1 MTDLSATD
9 HASTD
14 TSHDAI
20 DPNVLPKF
28 SDMPDVALMDTAH
41 VNKDTPPFILVDGSY
56 YLFRTY
62 HALPKTMMTTQGLM
76 TNAIRGTL
84 NALLKLMR
92 RYHPTH
98 MAVCFDTKSP
108 TFRHALSP
116 EYKAN
121 RPKMDVELAQQIPY
135 IHRLVRALG
144 IPLLRIEGAE
154 ADDIIGTLT
163 QRAVAEGHHVV
174 ISTGDK
180 DMAQLVNDCVILE
193 DSFTGKITDI
203 QGVIDKFGIKPT
215 QMVDYLTLMGDSSDG
230 IKGVPGIGKKTAAK
244 LLNEY
249 ESLGGILANA
259 ENIKGRAG
267 KNLIEHA
274 DDIPMNSQLATIV
287 TDLDIGQDWEDLRVN
302 TDATAFIDELRDLY
316 SELEFKN
323 ELASLDHPNHPAN
336 VQNDAQNGNDS
347 IDNSK
352 AASESQAQIAKT
364 LQNQKQHA
372 IIENIK
378 DSKGHDKAWH
388 TVLDMLAFESLLERL
403 ASAEHFVID
412 TETTSI
418 NWREADIVGLSFALQ
433 SHEAYYI
440 PLNHVAYVEPVKT
453 KKTKAKKDADVETP
467 EDSLALED
475 APVEDEL
482 IGKQLDRDS
491 VLAKL
496 KPILENPK
504 IGKIGQHLK
513 YDAHVL
519 SRYGIDLNIEPKNW
533 AMDTMLASYV
543 INAAITRHGMD
554 DLARH
559 YLHTQTITYE
569 DVAGKGAKQ
578 VTFDKVAID
587 IASDYACEDADIT
600 YQLFELFQAKL
611 KDDENNQKLLQA
623 LEIPTAQILC
633 QMEAEGILIKRPF
646 LNELS
651 IRFDE
656 EIIALEKRAYEV
668 AGEAFNLGSPKQLG
682 EILFDKLGV
691 PGGKKTKSG
700 QYSTSEAVLSK
711 IDHELVDIA
720 LEYRSLAKL
729 KNTYT
734 DALDAVADS
743 ETDRV
748 HTSYHQ
754 ALTSTGRLS
763 STDPNLQNIP
773 IRTATGRLIRQAF
786 IAPKG
791 RVILA
796 ADYSQIELRLMAHFS
811 GDANL
816 TRAFNEGLDI
826 HTATAAEVL
835 GKAVEGVTPTER
847 RNAKAINFGLL
858 YGMSAFGL
866 AKQLQMSREE
876 AQSYI
881 KLYFSRY
888 PGVQQYMQDTRAS
901 AYEHGY
907 IETILG
913 RKLYTPDI
921 TNSNRMVKQAAER
934 AAINAPLQG
943 SAADIIKLA
952 MIAVDKVLPKESAK
966 MLLQVH
972 DELVFEVDED
982 KTDEISA
989 LIKQAM
995 EEVLSTTAKDMGW
1008 DVDFAVPL
1016 VVETDIGENW
1026 DEAH

>member
-1 MTDLSATD
+1 MTDNTLANMTDNNHNSHLPINPDTLPSFDTMPNVATM
-9 HASTD
+9 D
-14 TSHDAI
+14 TSHVD
-20 DPNVLPKF
+20 
-28 SDMPDVALMDTAH
+28 
-41 VNKDTPPFILVDGSY
+41 KDKPPFILVDGSY

-62 HALPKTMMTTQGLM
+62 HALPPMMTTQGQH

-108 TFRHALSP
+108 TFRHQLSTD
-116 EYKAN
+116 YKAA
-121 RPKMDVELAQQIPY
+121 RPPMDIELSQQIAY
-135 IHRLVRALG
+135 LHRLVAALG

-154 ADDIIGTLT
+154 ADDIIGTLAH
-163 QRAVAEGHHVV
+163 RAVAKGHHVV

-193 DSFTGKITDI
+193 DSFTGKITDS
-203 QGVIDKFGIKPT
+203 QGVIDKFGIKPE
-215 QMVDYLTLMGDSSDG
+215 QMIDFLTLMGDSSDG
-230 IKGVPGIGKKTAAK
+230 IKGVPGIGKKTAK
-244 LLNEY
+244 ELLNEY
-249 ESLGGILANA
+249 DSIDNMLKNIGY
-259 ENIKGRAG
+259 IKGRGAKG
-267 KNLIEHA
+267 LIEHA
-274 DDIPMNSQLATIV
+274 DEIPLNAQLATII
-287 TDLDIGQDWEDLRVN
+287 TDLDIGHDWDELKIN
-302 TDATAFIDELRDLY
+302 TDPCAHIDELRTLY

-336 VQNDAQNGNDS
+336 GGVQSIADS
-347 IDNSK
+347 QAN
-352 AASESQAQIAKT
+352 AESQAQVAKS
-364 LQNQKQHA
+364 LQSSK
-372 IIENIK
+372 IDNIK
-378 DSKGHDKAWH
+378 NSKSHDKAWH
-388 TVLDMLAFESLLERL
+388 TILDMPAFDSLIAQLE
-403 ASAEHFVID
+403 AAPHFVVD

-418 NWREADIVGLSFALQ
+418 YWRQAELVGLSFATQ
-433 SHEAYYI
+433 AHEAYYI
-440 PLNHVAYVEPVKT
+440 PLTHN
-453 KKTKAKKDADVETP
+453 
-467 EDSLALED
+467 LEG
-475 APVEDEL
+475 DEL
-482 IGKQLDRDS
+482 TAKQLDRDT
-491 VLAKL
+491 VLSRL
-496 KPILENPK
+496 KPILENSA

-513 YDAHVL
+513 YDAHIL
-519 SRYGIDLNIEPKNW
+519 SHYDIDLVGAIHSSTEQSKNNW

-559 YLHTQTITYE
+559 YLQTQTITYE

-578 VTFDKVAID
+578 VTFDQVAID

-600 YQLFELFQAKL
+600 YQLFEVFSEKLAGDSNNAKL
-611 KDDENNQKLLQA
+611 LHE
-623 LEIPTAQILC
+623 LEIPTAEILC
-633 QMEAEGILIKRPF
+633 QMEAHGILIKRPF

-651 IRFDE
+651 KRFDE
-656 EIIALEKRAYEV
+656 EIIALEAQAYEV
-668 AGEAFNLGSPKQLG
+668 AGEEFNVGSPKQLG
-682 EILFDKLGV
+682 EMLFDKLGV
-691 PGGKKTKSG
+691 SGGKKTKSG
-700 QYSTSEAVLSK
+700 QYSTGEAVLSK
-711 IDHELVDIA
+711 IDHPLADIV
-720 LEYRSLAKL
+720 LEYRSLSKL
-729 KNTYT
+729 KSTYT
-734 DALDAVADS
+734 DALDAVADAD
-743 ETDRV
+743 TDRV

-811 GDANL
+811 GDQNL

-835 GKAVEGVTPTER
+835 GKTIDGVRPTER

-866 AKQLQMSREE
+866 AKQLQMSRGE
-876 AQSYI
+876 AQDYI
-881 KLYFSRY
+881 DMYFNRY
-888 PGVQQYMQDTRAS
+888 PSVKDYMINTRAS
-901 AYEHGY
+901 AYDKGY

-921 TNSNRMVKQAAER
+921 NNSNRMVKQAAER

-943 SAADIIKLA
+943 SAADLIKLA
-952 MIAVDKVLPKESAK
+952 MIAVDKVLPKAQAK

-982 KTDEISA
+982 KADDIAQLITD
-989 LIKQAM
+989 AM
-995 EEVLSTTAKDMGW
+995 QNVLSVTAKQKGW

-1016 VVETDIGENW
+1016 LVETDIGANW

>member
-1 MTDLSATD
+1 MTDNDHNSHSPLNPDTLPSFATMPNV
-9 HASTD
+9 ATMD
-14 TSHDAI
+14 TSQ
-20 DPNVLPKF
+20 
-28 SDMPDVALMDTAH
+28 
-41 VNKDTPPFILVDGSY
+41 VNKDEPPFILVDGSY

-62 HALPKTMMTTQGLM
+62 HALPEMTTTQGQH

-84 NALLKLMR
+84 NALLKVMR
-92 RYHPTH
+92 RYKPTH

-108 TFRHALSP
+108 TFRHHLSTD
-116 EYKAN
+116 YKAA
-121 RPKMDVELAQQIPY
+121 RPPMDAELSQQIPY
-135 IHRLVRALG
+135 IHRLVTALG
-144 IPLLRIEGAE
+144 IPLIRIEGAE
-154 ADDIIGTLT
+154 ADDIIGTLA
-163 QRAVAEGHHVV
+163 QRAVAKGHHVI

-180 DMAQLVNDCVILE
+180 DMAQLVNDSVILE
-193 DSFTGKITDI
+193 DSFTGKVTDS
-203 QGVIDKFGIKPT
+203 QGVIDKFGIKPE
-215 QMVDYLTLMGDSSDG
+215 QMIDFLTLMGDSSDG
-230 IKGVPGIGKKTAAK
+230 IKGVPGIGKKTAK
-244 LLNEY
+244 DLLNEY
-249 ESLGGILANA
+249 GDIDNMLKHIGF
-259 ENIKGRAG
+259 IKGRGAKG
-267 KNLIEHA
+267 LIEHA
-274 DDIPMNSQLATIV
+274 DKIPLNAQLATIV
-287 TDLDIGQDWEDLRVN
+287 TDLDIGHDWSELKIN
-302 TDATAFIDELRDLY
+302 TDPCAHIDELRELY

-336 VQNDAQNGNDS
+336 GGAHSVA
-347 IDNSK
+347 NSQ
-352 AASESQAQIAKT
+352 ANAESQAQVAKSM
-364 LQNQKQHA
+364 QS
-372 IIENIK
+372 IMIDNIK
-378 DSKGHDKAWH
+378 SSKSHDKAWH
-388 TVLDMLAFESLLERL
+388 TIFDMPAFESLIEQLE
-403 ASAEHFVID
+403 AAPHFVID

-418 NWREADIVGLSFALQ
+418 YWRQAELVGLSFAMQ
-433 SHEAYYI
+433 AHEAYYV
-440 PLNHVAYVEPVKT
+440 PLTHN
-453 KKTKAKKDADVETP
+453 
-467 EDSLALED
+467 LEG
-475 APVEDEL
+475 DEL
-482 IGKQLDRDS
+482 VAKQLDRDT

-513 YDAHVL
+513 YDAHIL
-519 SRYGIDLNIEPKNW
+519 SHYDIDLVGAIHDSPNNW

-559 YLHTQTITYE
+559 YLQTQTISFE

-578 VTFDKVAID
+578 VSFDQVAID

-600 YQLFELFQAKL
+600 YQLFDVFSDKLSDDANNAKL
-611 KDDENNQKLLQA
+611 LHE
-623 LEIPTAQILC
+623 LEIPTAEILC
-633 QMEAEGILIKRPF
+633 QMEAHGILIKRSF

-651 IRFDE
+651 KRFDE
-656 EIIALEKRAYEV
+656 EIIALQQRAYEV
-668 AGEAFNLGSPKQLG
+668 AGEEFNLASPKQLG
-682 EILFDKLGV
+682 EMLFDKLGV

-700 QYSTSEAVLSK
+700 QYSTGEAVLSQ
-711 IDHELVDIA
+711 IDHPLIDIV
-720 LEYRSLAKL
+720 LEYRGLAKL
-729 KNTYT
+729 KSTYT

-743 ETDRV
+743 DTDRV

-786 IAPKG
+786 IAPAG
-791 RVILA
+791 RLILA

-811 GDANL
+811 GDKNL

-826 HTATAAEVL
+826 HSATAAEVL
-835 GKAVEGVTPTER
+835 GKAVDEVSATER

-866 AKQLQMSREE
+866 AKQLQMSRGE
-876 AQSYI
+876 AQDYI
-881 KLYFSRY
+881 NMYFDRY
-888 PGVQQYMQDTRAS
+888 PSVKQYMVDTRAS
-901 AYEHGY
+901 AYEKGY

-921 TNSNRMVKQAAER
+921 NHSNRMVKQGAER

-952 MIAVDKVLPKESAK
+952 MIAVDKVLPKAQAK

-972 DELVFEVDED
+972 DELVFEVDSD
-982 KTDEISA
+982 KVDEIA
-989 LIKQAM
+989 KLITDAM
-995 EEVLSTTAKDMGW
+995 QEVLTVTAKDKGW

-1016 VVETDIGENW
+1016 LVETDSGENW